1 MSGNT
6 DFFPLERNRY
16 FYGKLLTVRDF
27 EIEQRY
33 TRNSAQLM
41 RRLTFGAGVVCGLG
55 VSASDDSTL
64 LIESGMA
71 IDYLGRMVTIEEPL
85 LRKLQMIEGQEDVK
99 GKASAYLCLA
109 YKEDDLEPVNA
120 VGAAS
125 GDQRQCNVTRE
136 GARLFL
142 TAQEPEYRALL
153 EASGKENVTVLYTSD
168 ELSLILAVP
177 EAVCAGREFTAELL
191 VVKNE
196 KTPPVYFQLTGD
208 SAFVDSEDGRV
219 HLEFRES
226 PEETRRVYQVSFRMK
241 ARQMSDLESPF
252 LPSGGEI
259 DLELGSHRYKN
270 YVEVDAKCF
279 LCRDTYQLAERRRL
293 VDNLDRRLRGRDIP
307 IYLAKVELLH
317 SAGST
322 FIVSVTNLPFAQR
335 VTQEGG
341 TSGDGGPRTVTTSVR
356 SLEYWQKPDVKA
368 NYQPSTGAL
377 HFDFGIPSPEQYD
390 YAVSHGTVDLT
401 LPGGVRVNSK
411 VYSDEIPHGL
421 GPGTVDVRLSI
432 EFSDHGTSDETA
444 LCFGNSEIFVKGKTK
459 NSPAGV
465 PWVEA
470 AAVVYPRRG
479 TMRIGLWLHDMVEGN
494 RLTVHYFAQKPERD
508 TSRILAQRRVGLSV
522 TPEFSHVAQRGT
534 IRFQAEVI
542 GSEDKSVRWA
552 VKEENGGVIDHNG
565 IYQAP
570 ELPGTYEIVATSNTD
585 DTVTASAFVIVE
597 E

>member
-27 EIEQRY
+27 DIEQKY
-33 TRNSAQLM
+33 IRNSAQLM
-41 RRLTFGAGVVCGLG
+41 HRLVFGAGVVCGLG

-71 IDYLGRMVTIEEPL
+71 IDYLGRMVTVEEPL
-85 LRKLQMIEGQEDVK
+85 LRKLQMIDGQETLS
-99 GKASAYLCLA
+99 GKESAYLCLD
-109 YKEDDLEPVNA
+109 YQETDIEPVNA
-120 VGAAS
+120 VGATS
-125 GDQRQCNVTRE
+125 GESRQCNITRE

-142 TAQEPEYRALL
+142 TAQEPDYRALL
-153 EASGKENVTVLYTSD
+153 EASGKENVSVLYSSD
-168 ELSLILAVP
+168 ELSLVLAVP
-177 EAVCAGREFTAELL
+177 EAVCAGRDFTVELL

-196 KTPPVYFQLTGD
+196 KTPPVYFQLNGE
-208 SAFVDSEDGRV
+208 SGFVDSEDGRI

-226 PEETRRVYQVSFRMK
+226 PEETRRVYQVGFRMK
-241 ARQMSDLESPF
+241 ARQMSDLQSSF

-279 LCRDTYQLAERRRL
+279 LCKDAYHLAERHRL
-293 VDNLDRRLRGRDIP
+293 IDNLEHRLKGRDIP
-307 IYLAKVELLH
+307 IYLAKLELLH
-317 SAGST
+317 SAGSM
-322 FIVSVTNLPFAQR
+322 FIVSVTNLPFDQR
-335 VTQEGG
+335 ITQEGG
-341 TSGDGGPRTVTTSVR
+341 TSGDGGPRTVTTTVR

-368 NYQPSTGAL
+368 NYQPNTGAL

-411 VYSDEIPHGL
+411 VYSEEIPHGL

-432 EFSDHGTSDETA
+432 EFADHAAADETA
-444 LCFGNSEIFVKGKTK
+444 LCFGNSEIFVKGKGK
-459 NSPAGV
+459 NTPAGV
-465 PWVEA
+465 PWVET

-479 TMRIGLWLHDMVEGN
+479 TMRVGLWLHDMVEGN

-522 TPEFSHVAQRGT
+522 TPEFSHVALRGT
-534 IRFQAEVI
+534 IRFRAEVT
-542 GSEDKSVRWA
+542 GSEDKSVRWV
-552 VKEENGGVIDHNG
+552 VKEDNGGVIDHNG

-570 ELPGTYEIVATSNTD
+570 ELPGTYEIMAISNTD
-585 DTVTASAFVIVE
+585 DSVTASAFVIVE
-597 E
+597 

>member
-27 EIEQRY
+27 EIEQKY
-33 TRNSAQLM
+33 MRNSSQLV
-41 RRLTFGAGVVCGLG
+41 RRLVYGAGVVCGLG

-64 LIESGMA
+64 MIESGMA
-71 IDYLGRMVTIEEPL
+71 IDYLGRMVTVEEPM
-85 LRKLQMIEGQEDVK
+85 LRKLQMIDGQDALK
-99 GKASAYLCLA
+99 GRESAYLCLE
-109 YKEDDLEPVNA
+109 YKETDREPVNA
-120 VGAAS
+120 VGATS
-125 GDQRQCNVTRE
+125 GESRQYNITRE
-136 GARLFL
+136 GSRLFL
-142 TAQEPEYRALL
+142 SAQEPDYRALL
-153 EASGKENVTVLYTSD
+153 EASGKDNVSVLYTSD
-168 ELSLILAVP
+168 ELSLVLSVP
-177 EAVCAGREFTAELL
+177 ESVCAGREFTVELL

-196 KTPPVYFQLTGD
+196 KTPPVYFQLNGD
-208 SAFVDSEDGRV
+208 SGFVDSEDGRL

-226 PEETRRVYQVSFRMK
+226 PEETRRVYQVGFRLK
-241 ARQMSDLESPF
+241 ARQMSDLQSAL

-270 YVEVDAKCF
+270 YVEVGAKCF
-279 LCRDTYQLAERRRL
+279 LCRDSYQLAARNRRI
-293 VDNLDRRLRGRDIP
+293 DNLEHRLKGRDIP
-307 IYLAKVELLH
+307 IYLAKLELLH

-322 FIVSVTNLPFAQR
+322 FLVSVTNLPFSQR
-335 VTQEGG
+335 ISQE
-341 TSGDGGPRTVTTSVR
+341 SSASDDGGPRTVTTSVR

-401 LPGGVRVNSK
+401 LPGGMRVNRK
-411 VYSDEIPHGL
+411 LYSEEIPHGL

-432 EFSDHGTSDETA
+432 EFADHGTADETA
-444 LCFGNSEIFVKGKTK
+444 LCFGNSEVFVKSKEK
-459 NSPAGV
+459 NGV

-494 RLTVHYFAQKPERD
+494 RITVHYFAQKPERD
-508 TSRILAQRRVGLSV
+508 TSRILAQRRIGLSI
-522 TPEFSHVAQRGT
+522 TPEFSRVGVRGT
-534 IRFQAEVI
+534 IRFQAEVT
-542 GSEDKSVRWA
+542 GSEDKSVRWV

-570 ELPGTYEIVATSNTD
+570 ELPGTYEITAISNSD
-585 DTVTASAFVIVE
+585 ENVTASAFVIVE
-597 E
+597 

>member
-1 MSGNT
+1 MSGNS

-33 TRNSAQLM
+33 SRSSAQLM
-41 RRLTFGAGVVCGLG
+41 RRLAFGAGVVCGLG

-71 IDYLGRMVTIEEPL
+71 IDYLGHMVVIEEPL
-85 LRKLQMIEGQEDVK
+85 LRKLQMIEGQETVK
-99 GKASAYLCLA
+99 GRDSAYLCLD
-109 YKEDDLEPVNA
+109 YNETLTEPVNA

-125 GDQRQCNVTRE
+125 GDSRQFNITRE

-142 TAQEPEYRALL
+142 TAQEPDYRALL
-153 EASGKENVTVLYTSD
+153 EASGKENVSVLYTSD
-168 ELSLILAVP
+168 ELSLVLAVP
-177 EAVCAGREFTAELL
+177 ESVCAGREFTVELL

-196 KTPPVYFQLTGD
+196 KTPPVCFEFSG
-208 SAFVDSEDGRV
+208 SSGFVESEDGRI
-219 HLEFRES
+219 HLKFRES
-226 PEETRRVYQVSFRMK
+226 PDETRRVYQVSFRMT
-241 ARQMSDLESPF
+241 ARQMSGLESAL

-270 YVEVDAKCF
+270 YVEVGAKCF
-279 LCRDTYQLAERRRL
+279 LCRDTYELAERRRL
-293 VDNLDRRLRGRDIP
+293 TDNLEHRLKGRDIP
-307 IYLAKVELLH
+307 IYLAKLELLH
-317 SAGST
+317 SAGSM
-322 FIVSVTNLPFAQR
+322 FITSVTNLPFSQR
-335 VTQEGG
+335 ITRESSK
-341 TSGDGGPRTVTTSVR
+341 TADGGPRSVTTSVR

-368 NYQPSTGAL
+368 NFQPSTGAL

-390 YAVSHGTVDLT
+390 YTVSHGTVDLT

-432 EFSDHGTSDETA
+432 AFADRSAGNETA
-444 LCFGNSEIFVKGKTK
+444 LCFGNSEIFVRGKAK
-459 NSPAGV
+459 DGV

-470 AAVVYPRRG
+470 AAIVYPQRG
-479 TMRIGLWLHDMVEGN
+479 TMRVGLWLHDMVDGN

-508 TSRILAQRRVGLSV
+508 TSRILTQRSVGLSI
-522 TPEFSHVAQRGT
+522 TPEFSHVALRGT
-534 IRFQAEVI
+534 LQFRAEVT
-542 GSEDKSVRWA
+542 GSEDKSVRWV
-552 VKEENGGVIDHNG
+552 VKEDNGGVIDHNG

-570 ELPGTYEIVATSNTD
+570 ELPGTYEIAAISNADETI
-585 DTVTASAFVIVE
+585 TASAFVIVE
-597 E
+597 

>member
-27 EIEQRY
+27 EIEQKY
-33 TRNSAQLM
+33 TRNSSQLM
-41 RRLTFGAGVVCGLG
+41 RRLVYGAGVVCGLG
-55 VSASDDSTL
+55 VGASDDSTL

-71 IDYLGRMVTIEEPL
+71 IDYLGRMVTVEEPM
-85 LRKLQMIEGQEDVK
+85 LRKLQMIDGQETLK
-99 GKASAYLCLA
+99 GSESAYLCLE
-109 YKEDDLEPVNA
+109 YQESNREPVNA

-125 GDQRQCNVTRE
+125 GESRQYNITRE
-136 GARLFL
+136 GSHLFL
-142 TAQEPEYRALL
+142 TSQEPDYRALL
-153 EASGKENVTVLYTSD
+153 EASGKENVSVLYSSD
-168 ELSLILAVP
+168 ELSLVLAVP

-196 KTPPVYFQLTGD
+196 KTPPIFFQLSGD
-208 SAFVDSEDGRV
+208 SGFVDSEDGRI

-226 PEETRRVYQVSFRMK
+226 PEETRRVYQVGFRMK
-241 ARQMSDLESPF
+241 ARQMSDLQSPF

-270 YVEVDAKCF
+270 YVEVGAKSF
-279 LCRDTYQLAERRRL
+279 LCRDTYQLAARKRRM
-293 VDNLDRRLRGRDIP
+293 DNLEQRLKGRDLP
-307 IYLAKVELLH
+307 IYLAKLELLH

-335 VTQEGG
+335 VTQETG
-341 TSGDGGPRTVTTSVR
+341 SSDDGGPRTVTTSVR

-401 LPGGVRVNSK
+401 LPGGMRVNRK
-411 VYSDEIPHGL
+411 IYSEEIPHGL

-432 EFSDHGTSDETA
+432 EFADHGSGDETA
-444 LCFGNSEIFVKGKTK
+444 LCFGNSEIFVKSKEK
-459 NSPAGV
+459 NNI

-508 TSRILAQRRVGLSV
+508 TSRILAQRRIGLSI
-522 TPEFSHVAQRGT
+522 TPEFSH
-534 IRFQAEVI
+534 
-542 GSEDKSVRWA
+542 
-552 VKEENGGVIDHNG
+552 
-565 IYQAP
+565 
-570 ELPGTYEIVATSNTD
+570 L
-585 DTVTASAFVIVE
+585 
-597 E
+597 

>member
-1 MSGNT
+1 MSSNS

-27 EIEQRY
+27 EIEQKH
-33 TRNSAQLM
+33 TRNSSQLM
-41 RRLTFGAGVVCGLG
+41 HRLVYGAGVVCGLG

-71 IDYLGRMVTIEEPL
+71 IDYLGRMVTVEEPL
-85 LRKLQMIEGQEDVK
+85 LRKLQMIDGQENLK
-99 GKASAYLCLA
+99 GKESAYLCLE
-109 YKEDDLEPVNA
+109 YQETNREPVNA

-125 GDQRQCNVTRE
+125 GESRQYNITRE
-136 GARLFL
+136 GSHLFL
-142 TAQEPEYRALL
+142 TSQEPDYRALL

-168 ELSLILAVP
+168 ELSLVLAVP
-177 EAVCAGREFTAELL
+177 EAVCAGREFTVELL

-196 KTPPVYFQLTGD
+196 KTPQVYFQLTGD
-208 SAFVDSEDGRV
+208 SGFAESEDGRI

-226 PEETRRVYQVSFRMK
+226 PEETRRVYQVSLRLK
-241 ARQMSDLESPF
+241 ARQMSDLQAAF

-270 YVEVDAKCF
+270 YVEVGAKCY
-279 LCRDTYQLAERRRL
+279 LCKDSYQLAARHRRM
-293 VDNLDRRLRGRDIP
+293 DNLEARLKGRDLP

-322 FIVSVTNLPFAQR
+322 FIVSVTNLPFSQRIAQE
-335 VTQEGG
+335 TG
-341 TSGDGGPRTVTTSVR
+341 SSDDGGPRTVTTSVR

-401 LPGGVRVNSK
+401 LPGGMRVNRK
-411 VYSDEIPHGL
+411 VYSEEIPHGL

-432 EFSDHGTSDETA
+432 EFADHGSADETA
-444 LCFGNSEIFVKGKTK
+444 LCFGNSEIFVKSGKEK
-459 NSPAGV
+459 NNI

-494 RLTVHYFAQKPERD
+494 RITIHYFAQKPERD
-508 TSRILAQRRVGLSV
+508 TSRILAQRRIGLSI
-522 TPEFSHVAQRGT
+522 TPEFSHVALRGT
-534 IRFQAEVI
+534 IRFQAEVT
-542 GSEDKSVRWA
+542 GSEDKSVRWS

-570 ELPGTYEIVATSNTD
+570 ELPGTYEIVAVSNSD
-585 DTVTASAFVIVE
+585 ESVTASAFVIVE
-597 E
+597 

>member
-27 EIEQRY
+27 EIEQKY
-33 TRNSAQLM
+33 TRSSAQLM
-41 RRLTFGAGVVCGLG
+41 HRLAFGAGVVCGLG

-71 IDYLGRMVTIEEPL
+71 IDYLGHMVVIEEPL
-85 LRKLQMIEGQEDVK
+85 LRKLQMIEGQDTIK
-99 GKASAYLCLA
+99 GKESAYLCLN
-109 YKEDDLEPVNA
+109 YQETDTEPVNA

-125 GDQRQCNVTRE
+125 GESRQYNITRE

-142 TAQEPEYRALL
+142 TSQEPDYRALL
-153 EASGKENVTVLYTSD
+153 EASGKDNITVLYTSD
-168 ELSLILAVP
+168 QLSLVLAVP
-177 EAVCAGREFTAELL
+177 ESVCAGREFTVELL

-196 KTPPVYFQLTGD
+196 KTPPVYFELSGN
-208 SAFVDSEDGRV
+208 SGFVDSEDGQI
-219 HLEFRES
+219 HLKFRES

-241 ARQMSDLESPF
+241 ARQMSGLQSAL

-270 YVEVDAKCF
+270 YVEVGANCY
-279 LCRDTYQLAERRRL
+279 LCKDTYELAERHRLIDNLERRL
-293 VDNLDRRLRGRDIP
+293 KGRDIP
-307 IYLAKVELLH
+307 IYLAKLELLH
-317 SAGST
+317 SAGSM
-322 FIVSVTNLPFAQR
+322 FVVSVTNLPFAQR
-335 VTQEGG
+335 ITRESNQ
-341 TSGDGGPRTVTTSVR
+341 SGDGGPRTVTTSVR

-368 NYQPSTGAL
+368 NYQPSTGSL

-390 YAVSHGTVDLT
+390 YAVSHGKVDLT

-411 VYSDEIPHGL
+411 VYSEEIPHGL

-432 EFSDHGTSDETA
+432 EFADKNSADETA
-444 LCFGNSEIFVKGKTK
+444 LCFGNSEIFVKGKSK
-459 NSPAGV
+459 DEV

-479 TMRIGLWLHDMVEGN
+479 TMRIGLWLHDMVDGN
-494 RLTVHYFAQKPERD
+494 RITVHYFAQKPERD
-508 TSRILAQRRVGLSV
+508 TSRILAQRKIGLTV
-522 TPEFSHVAQRGT
+522 TPEFTHVSPRGMVFFKSDVT
-534 IRFQAEVI
+534 

-570 ELPGTYEIVATSNTD
+570 ELPGTYEITATSSAD
-585 DTVTASAFVIVE
+585 DSITASAFVIVE
-597 E
+597 

>member
-27 EIEQRY
+27 EIEQKY
-33 TRNSAQLM
+33 TRSSAQLM
-41 RRLTFGAGVVCGLG
+41 QRLAFGAGVVCGLG

-71 IDYLGRMVTIEEPL
+71 IDYQGRMVVVEEPL
-85 LRKLQMIEGQEDVK
+85 LRKLQMIEGQETVK
-99 GKASAYLCLA
+99 GKDSAYLCLD
-109 YKEDDLEPVNA
+109 YQETNVEPVNA

-125 GDQRQCNVTRE
+125 GASRQYNITRE

-142 TAQEPEYRALL
+142 TAQDPDYRALL
-153 EASGKENVTVLYTSD
+153 EASGKENISVLYSSD
-168 ELSLILAVP
+168 ELSLVLSVP
-177 EAVCAGREFTAELL
+177 ESVCAGREFTAELL

-196 KTPPVYFQLTGD
+196 KTPPVNFELSGTSG
-208 SAFVDSEDGRV
+208 FVDTEDGRI
-219 HLEFRES
+219 HLRFREN
-226 PEETRRVYQVSFRMK
+226 PDEKRRVYSIGFRLK
-241 ARQMSDLESPF
+241 AREISGLESAF

-270 YVEVDAKCF
+270 YVEVAAKSYLCKDA
-279 LCRDTYQLAERRRL
+279 YQLAERQRMA
-293 VDNLDRRLRGRDIP
+293 DNLEQRLKGRDLP
-307 IYLAKVELLH
+307 IYLAKLELLH
-317 SAGST
+317 SAGSM
-322 FIVSVTNLPFAQR
+322 FIVSVTDLPFAQR
-335 VTQEGG
+335 IVKESGG
-341 TSGDGGPRTVTTSVR
+341 SSDGGPRTVTTSVR

-411 VYSDEIPHGL
+411 VFSEEIPHGL

-432 EFSDHGTSDETA
+432 EFADHSAADETA

-459 NSPAGV
+459 DGV

-508 TSRILAQRRVGLSV
+508 TNRILAQRRVGLSI
-522 TPEFSHVAQRGT
+522 TPEFTHVKPRGT
-534 IRFQAEVI
+534 IFFKAEVT
-542 GSEDKSVRWA
+542 GSEDKSVRWN
-552 VKEENGGVIDHNG
+552 VKEENGGAIDHNG

-570 ELPGTYEIVATSNTD
+570 ELPGTYEIRATSNAD
-585 DTVTASAFVIVE
+585 DSITASAFVIVE
-597 E
+597 

>member
-27 EIEQRY
+27 EIEQKY
-33 TRNSAQLM
+33 TRTSAQLM
-41 RRLTFGAGVVCGLG
+41 HRLAFGAGVVCGLG

-71 IDYLGRMVTIEEPL
+71 IDYQGRMVVIEEPL
-85 LRKLQMIEGQEDVK
+85 LRKLQMIEGQETVK
-99 GKASAYLCLA
+99 GKESAYLCMDYLETA
-109 YKEDDLEPVNA
+109 AEPVNA

-125 GDQRQCNVTRE
+125 GESRQYNITRE

-142 TAQEPEYRALL
+142 TAQEPDYRALL
-153 EASGKENVTVLYTSD
+153 EASGKENVSVLYSSD
-168 ELSLILAVP
+168 ELSLVISVP
-177 EAVCAGREFTAELL
+177 KSVCAGQEFTVEML

-196 KTPPVYFQLTGD
+196 KTPPVYFELSGTSG
-208 SAFVDSEDGRV
+208 FVDSEDGKI
-219 HLEFRES
+219 HLKFREN
-226 PEETRRVYQVSFRMK
+226 PDETRRVYPVSFRLK
-241 ARQMSDLESPF
+241 AREMSELESDF

-270 YVEVDAKCF
+270 YVEVGAKCF
-279 LCRDTYQLAERRRL
+279 LCKDSYQLSERLRL
-293 VDNLDRRLRGRDIP
+293 TDNLEQRLKGRDIP
-307 IYLAKVELLH
+307 IYLAKLELLH
-317 SAGST
+317 SAGSM
-322 FIVSVTNLPFAQR
+322 FIVSVTNLPFGQR
-335 VTQEGG
+335 ITQE
-341 TSGDGGPRTVTTSVR
+341 SSSVGDGGPRTVTTSVR

-368 NYQPSTGAL
+368 AYQASTGSL

-390 YAVSHGTVDLT
+390 YAVSHGTVDLA

-421 GPGTVDVRLSI
+421 GPGTVDVRLSV
-432 EFSDHGTSDETA
+432 EFADHSAEDETA
-444 LCFGNSEIFVKGKTK
+444 LCFGNSEIFVKGKSK
-459 NSPAGV
+459 DGV
-465 PWVEA
+465 PWVET

-494 RLTVHYFAQKPERD
+494 RLTIHYFAQKPERD
-508 TSRILAQRRVGLSV
+508 TNRILAQRRLGISV
-522 TPEFSHVAQRGT
+522 TPEFTHVAPRGMAFFKSDVT
-534 IRFQAEVI
+534 

-552 VKEENGGVIDHNG
+552 VKGENGGAIDQNG

-570 ELPGTYEIVATSNTD
+570 ELPGTYEITATSNAD
-585 DTVTASAFVIVE
+585 SSIAASAFIIVE
-597 E
+597 